1 MEQHGETT
9 TGGRSRRHQG
19 FADRSP
25 RMRPRMPWRQQRKVA
40 NPGGEQHQQQY
51 GQFEEVQVITL
62 KKPFMELHFANTMMD
77 I

>member
-9 TGGRSRRHQG
+9 TGGRSRGHQG
-19 FADRSP
+19 YADRS
-25 RMRPRMPWRQQRKVA
+25 PRMPWRQQRKVA

-62 KKPFMELHFANTMMD
+62 KKPFMELHFANSMMD